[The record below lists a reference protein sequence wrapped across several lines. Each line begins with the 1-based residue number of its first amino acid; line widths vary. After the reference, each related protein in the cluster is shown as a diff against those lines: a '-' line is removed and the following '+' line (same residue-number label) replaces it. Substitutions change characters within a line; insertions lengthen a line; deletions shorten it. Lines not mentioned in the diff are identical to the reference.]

1 MTLNKKV
8 MVAIDLSPYSMDTLK
23 YAIDMSGRLG
33 VELVIA
39 NVITDKQIEMAN
51 TIGPLS
57 PTNITASEYIENQKK
72 ERLQK
77 IQALLEYFPEVHRS
91 YKVVF
96 CIGVPHQALINLV
109 RIDDIGLVILG
120 PKAKK
125 HFVGYETY
133 KLFRC
138 CPVPVLCLPEE
149 SEKHQ
154 ERYSKKVKLELA
166 DSQGNKS
173 VAPV

>member
-1 MTLNKKV
+1 MTINKKV

-39 NVITDKQIEMAN
+39 NVITDKEIEMAN

-57 PTNITASEYIENQKK
+57 PTNITASDYIENQKK

-77 IQALLEYFPEVHRS
+77 IQALLEYFPAVHRS

-96 CIGVPHQALINLV
+96 CIGVPHQALIDLV
-109 RIDDIGLVILG
+109 RVDDIGLVILG

-125 HFVGYETY
+125 HFIGYETY
-133 KLFRC
+133 KIFRR

-149 SEKHQ
+149 SDKDQ
-154 ERYSKKVKLELA
+154 KPYSAKMTMNVF
-166 DSQGNKS
+166 DSQGKGKK
-173 VAPV
+173 VPV